1 MIKMLYCVLDAR
13 RQVPGDMLA
22 YQGKNNVAVETKL
35 AAVRSQVGAMQAL
48 IDKVRS
54 CGRVA
59 FVGLSSSYVCDLLS
73 DDTKNAFV
81 CVTTRQAKQK
91 QLDDVAAKAGAFF
104 CVVMFDLYWHEFALL
119 LRRRNGEIA

>member
-1 MIKMLYCVLDAR
+1 MTQDLIELFLKYQVNQQIVCWHIMIKMLYCVLDAR

-59 FVGLSSSYVCDLLS
+59 FVELSSSYVCDLL
-73 DDTKNAFV
+73 F
-81 CVTTRQAKQK
+81 
-91 QLDDVAAKAGAFF
+91 
-104 CVVMFDLYWHEFALL
+104 
-119 LRRRNGEIA
+119 